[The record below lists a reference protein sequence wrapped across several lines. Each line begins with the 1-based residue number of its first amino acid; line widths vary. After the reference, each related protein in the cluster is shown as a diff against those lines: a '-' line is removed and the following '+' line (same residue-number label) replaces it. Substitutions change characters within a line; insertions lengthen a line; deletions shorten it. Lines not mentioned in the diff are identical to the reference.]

1 MNHQEGN
8 GDEGHEGRA
17 RESHLESVVVAK
29 SAQKSSS
36 VPDVIIGTH
45 FKMIWLTITGL
56 TLMLALADIL
66 LSVLIRSPNSS
77 TQQAIAMCD
86 TFATVGFGGIFGMIG
101 AKALG

>member
-1 MNHQEGN
+1 MNSHEENGQPERHGQLANTPEGAP
-8 GDEGHEGRA
+8 RA
-17 RESHLESVVVAK
+17 QAV
-29 SAQKSSS
+29 S
-36 VPDVIIGTH
+36 VPEVVIGTH

-66 LSVLIRSPNSS
+66 LSVLIKNPTTS

-86 TFATVGFGGIFGMIG
+86 TFAKVGFGGIFGMVG